1 MNINNLYYLKIYQQL
16 NLYSLIHIILR
27 ISRACHHMNHNQDL
41 TLAAIHI
48 LAGTSDDKYFVKGRN
63 IRFPSDFI
71 YFSAYAVCIKWMERK
86 HITQGG
92 LLAVSICLILVGLSD
107 LMSSLS

>member
-1 MNINNLYYLKIYQQL
+1 MNTNNLYCLKIYQQL

-48 LAGTSDDKYFVKGRN
+48 LAGTSDDRN

-71 YFSAYAVCIKWMERK
+71 YFDAYAVCIKWMERK